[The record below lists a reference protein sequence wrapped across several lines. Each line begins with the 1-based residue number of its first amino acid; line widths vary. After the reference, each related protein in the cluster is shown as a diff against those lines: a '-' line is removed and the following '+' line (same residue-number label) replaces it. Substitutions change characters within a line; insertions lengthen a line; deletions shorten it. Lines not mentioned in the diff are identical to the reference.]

1 MKPSTI
7 ALSLSISALA
17 LQTACAPQDE
27 TDSAQE
33 ANLSVPLPAF
43 IADVRAVDT
52 SAVTPSLQVDGT
64 TYSMSR
70 SGNTWQAK
78 VTVPKDSTHDISLSW
93 SELYEGRELPLGEYS
108 GSVTVGSS
116 DRSFAIDSTDY
127 DASGFDLDGDG
138 SSNLAER
145 RAGTNPYLDDA
156 IVDSVDVVVPRIGI
170 NSNLPTLDGRVNT
183 TADEWADA
191 VQIDTSGALLEIDNR
206 MFEEEGADLEDGQ
219 PKSRWAALHDGTY
232 LYLLVLADDNG
243 NRQHDSIDAWEDDN
257 LNVYLDGGYSHTST
271 YNADGA
277 RNDFHF
283 LTPLLTSGG
292 FANDSDD
299 SGSRRFIFGINSTVI
314 GIDSTVVGV
323 NGFDFSNG
331 IGSSG
336 EQGVRGNPMDVYEFR
351 VPLSQLDT
359 LPGGRF
365 GIDIHLDDDDNGGIR
380 DVKWAWFHP
389 SGSDQLNND
398 NTYQNPS
405 YMAAAALEK

>member
-1 MKPSTI
+1 MKTSTI
-7 ALSLSISALA
+7 ASSLPISALA
-17 LQTACAPQDE
+17 LLTACAPQDE
-27 TDSAQE
+27 TNSAQE

-52 SAVTPSLQVDGT
+52 AAVTPLLQVNGT

-70 SGNTWQAK
+70 SGNTWQAQ

-116 DRSFAIDSTDY
+116 DRSFAIDSSDY

-156 IVDSVDVVVPRIGI
+156 IVNSVDVVVPRIGI

-183 TADEWADA
+183 SAGEWADA
-191 VQIDTSGALLEIDNR
+191 VQVDTSGALLEIDNR
-206 MFEEEGADLEDGQ
+206 MFEEEGADLADGQ

-243 NRQHDSIDAWEDDN
+243 NRQHDSTDVWEDDN
-257 LNVYLDGGYSHTST
+257 LNVYLDGAYSHTST

-277 RNDFHF
+277 GNDFHI
-283 LTPLLTSGG
+283 LIPLLTSGG
-292 FANDSDD
+292 FGNDSTS
-299 SGSRRFIFGINSTVI
+299 SGSRFLLGANSAAI
-314 GIDSTVVGV
+314 ASSA
-323 NGFDFSNG
+323 FQFSNG
-331 IGSSG
+331 AGSSG

-351 VPLSQLDT
+351 IPLSQLDT
-359 LPGGRF
+359 SPGSRF